1 MVDKIVYGFLV
12 WFVMAL
18 AWAGSE
24 YYLDGE
30 VISSTTDF
38 IVSLVL
44 TYYIVKAKEA
54 DND

>member
-1 MVDKIVYGFLV
+1 MTEKIVYALMV

-18 AWAGSE
+18 AWAGGE
-24 YYLDGE
+24 YYFDGE
-30 VISSTTDF
+30 VVSSTTDY

-54 DND
+54 RQ